1 MPCRSSNQSNR
12 PSDARPWF
20 ASVPRYF
27 ERMQKHRGFTLIE
40 LMIVIAISAILVTLA
55 APSFTR
61 LIKSNS
67 MTSGVNSFM
76 ADLRFARSE
85 SIRRGGSVIMCR
97 SNAPEAASPRCGPG
111 NGPGGNGW
119 ITGWIVFYDVDGD
132 QTRTVASTDPV
143 LRVQAPITSIDSI
156 TEQTPVNLFRF
167 TATGRLANLASA
179 TTLQFGGGD
188 FPSDLQ
194 RVMCVSVGGRARI
207 AGDGLASCG
216 ANSQ

>member
-1 MPCRSSNQSNR
+1 
-12 PSDARPWF
+12 
-20 ASVPRYF
+20 
-27 ERMQKHRGFTLIE
+27 MQKHRGFTLIE
-40 LMIVIAISAILVTLA
+40 LSIVVVIAAILVTLA
-55 APSFTR
+55 APSFVR
-61 LIKSNS
+61 LIKSNTI
-67 MTSGVNSFM
+67 TSGVNSFT

-97 SNAPEAASPRCGPG
+97 SDDPEVASPRCGPG

-119 ITGWIVFYDVDGD
+119 VTGWIIFYDVDGD
-132 QTRTVASTDPV
+132 QTKTVASTDPV
-143 LRVQAPITSIDSI
+143 LRVQGPLRSIDSI

-188 FPSDLQ
+188 FSSDLQ
-194 RVMCVSVGGRARI
+194 RVMCVSVGGRGRI
-207 AGDGLASCG
+207 AGDGTAACG